1 MKTSTFKML
10 ALLLTIFSLS
20 CSKDETA
27 EQSLTGENGG
37 QVSRFQLVTID
48 FGSNTVPNDTYEG
61 TFNNEP
67 VTLSKI
73 EDNKLLFY
81 VNESTPLG
89 QTQLLIPALN
99 NTKIIYEVVEATLTQ
114 SPEATLQPLMDYQAQ
129 YGATLT
135 NTPEDA
141 PFLQNHNAFTQY
153 FANLSDDDRIIAAK
167 FYNTNKA
174 IFDPVYTTNYDAIQG
189 RMTNQTQADFDFQL
203 YRSLIAKH
211 AFSVFATAAAATAAA
226 KVRPYGVHTVVLVT
240 VAGAGIYKSI
250 DFYDQIIT
258 DVFRVIGVKIDN
270 ILGLNNRMANA
281 PNTTLTLTDNQATTL
296 PFVVN
301 GRNFTNTDSNVQ
313 KEYVQTFFTAKNK
326 LNDFINDLNTAINWI
341 NNNVPLLTLS
351 TITTVEVPATVAS
364 NSFDTNAQVMQGF
377 TFSVNHPNLSLE
389 NATLQSDGQLNLKV
403 KFVGNPSAT
412 TINSTLNY
420 TYNDDFSSFSG
431 SFPLMI
437 SAESVCGDVIDIDG
451 NVYESV
457 TIGTQCWMKSNL
469 NVSRYR
475 NGDVIPQVTSQEA
488 WAELTTGAWCY
499 YENNTANGTVYGK
512 LYNWYAVTDPRGL
525 APEGYH
531 VPSDAEW
538 TILVD
543 FLGGETVAGGKM
555 KSQSGWITG
564 WGTGDNGTN
573 SSGFNSKPA
582 GRRFSGGAFD
592 YHGTSY
598 WSTTDYVNVQW
609 NVEGA
614 YNREIPS
621 SGLTIVKF
629 GNVKS
634 EGYSIRCLK
643 D

>member
-1 MKTSTFKML
+1 MKKLLLSIIIIIFSTFL
-10 ALLLTIFSLS
+10 FS
-20 CSKDETA
+20 CSKDDTV
-27 EQSLTGENGG
+27 SNSINENGG
-37 QVSRFQLVTID
+37 QISRFQLVTVD
-48 FGSNTVPNDTYEG
+48 FGSNTIPNDTYTG

-174 IFDPVYTTNYDAIQG
+174 IFDAVYTTNYDAIQG
-189 RMTNQTQADFDFQL
+189 RMANQTQADFDFQL

-211 AFSVFATAAAATAAA
+211 AFSVFVTAAAATAAA

-351 TITTVEVPATVAS
+351 TITTVEVPATAPL
-364 NSFDTNAQVMQGF
+364 NSFDTNASLMQRF

-389 NATLQSDGQLNLKV
+389 TATLQSDGQLNLKV
-403 KFVGNPSAT
+403 KFVGNPTAT

-431 SFPLMI
+431 SFPVEVN
-437 SAESVCGDVIDIDG
+437 SSV
-451 NVYESV
+451 
-457 TIGTQCWMKSNL
+457 SNL
-469 NVSRYR
+469 FNFSFYDQYDISTCIGPDSFSCNWKLSVS
-475 NGDVIPQVTSQEA
+475 
-488 WAELTTGAWCY
+488 
-499 YENNTANGTVYGK
+499 
-512 LYNWYAVTDPRGL
+512 
-525 APEGYH
+525 
-531 VPSDAEW
+531 
-538 TILVD
+538 
-543 FLGGETVAGGKM
+543 
-555 KSQSGWITG
+555 
-564 WGTGDNGTN
+564 
-573 SSGFNSKPA
+573 
-582 GRRFSGGAFD
+582 FSGGSPVG
-592 YHGTSY
+592 GTIFHRTL
-598 WSTTDYVNVQW
+598 WDNENDGFFEGTTGYFSASVTNANTSLNNNIYTVNPPDNGYCWGNPNTQSKVEYYYVSPTG
-609 NVEGA
+609 VESPH
-614 YNREIPS
+614 YFSPVPR
-621 SGLTIVKF
+621 
-629 GNVKS
+629 
-634 EGYSIRCLK
+634 
-643 D
+643 

>member
-1 MKTSTFKML
+1 MKTIKILFLIAGM
-10 ALLLTIFSLS
+10 IFIS
-20 CSKDETA
+20 CSKEET
-27 EQSLTGENGG
+27 EPTLTGENGG
-37 QVSRFQLVTID
+37 QISRFQLVTVD

-67 VTLSKI
+67 ITLSKI

-81 VNESTPLG
+81 VKESTSLG
-89 QTQLLIPALN
+89 KTQLSIPTLN
-99 NTKIIYEVVEATLTQ
+99 DTKIIYEVVEATLTQ

-174 IFDPVYTTNYDAIQG
+174 IFDAVYTTNYDAIQG
-189 RMTNQTQADFDFQL
+189 RMANQTQADFDFQL

-211 AFSVFATAAAATAAA
+211 AFSVFVTAAAATAAA

-377 TFSVNHPNLSLE
+377 TFSVNHPNLSLV

-403 KFVGNPSAT
+403 KFVGNPTAT
-412 TINSTLNY
+412 SISSTLNY

-431 SFPLMI
+431 SFPIEVNLDTSTFLVGNWNLIEYNGIVPNQNNIIYNSLQNCPTNPTPGDWYGGI
-437 SAESVCGDVIDIDG
+437 SFSGSASFTTTTFSCPVTRNQIAKYCLTNDCLPNLCFTQNLPNSGT
-451 NVYESV
+451 YES
-457 TIGTQCWMKSNL
+457 
-469 NVSRYR
+469 
-475 NGDVIPQVTSQEA
+475 NGNYQFNVTSNTGGSTD
-488 WAELTTGAWCY
+488 TTITVI
-499 YENNTANGTVYGK
+499 NQNTISINYNG
-512 LYNWYAVTDPRGL
+512 
-525 APEGYH
+525 
-531 VPSDAEW
+531 
-538 TILVD
+538 IL
-543 FLGGETVAGGKM
+543 K
-555 KSQSGWITG
+555 K
-564 WGTGDNGTN
+564 
-573 SSGFNSKPA
+573 
-582 GRRFSGGAFD
+582 
-592 YHGTSY
+592 
-598 WSTTDYVNVQW
+598 
-609 NVEGA
+609 
-614 YNREIPS
+614 
-621 SGLTIVKF
+621 
-629 GNVKS
+629 
-634 EGYSIRCLK
+634 YSRQ
-643 D
+643 

>member
-1 MKTSTFKML
+1 MKNYFLILGIILIS
-10 ALLLTIFSLS
+10 LLSLS
-20 CSKDETA
+20 CSKEET
-27 EQSLTGENGG
+27 EPTLTGENGG

-61 TFNNEP
+61 TFNNEL

-135 NTPEDA
+135 NAPEDA

-174 IFDPVYTTNYDAIQG
+174 IFDAVYTTNYDAIQG
-189 RMTNQTQADFDFQL
+189 RMANQTQADFDFQL

-211 AFSVFATAAAATAAA
+211 AFSVFVTAAAATAAA

-313 KEYVQTFFTAKNK
+313 KEYVQTFFTSKNK
-326 LNDFINDLNTAINWI
+326 LNGFINDLNTAINWI
-341 NNNVPLLTLS
+341 NNSVPLLTLS
-351 TITTVEVPATVAS
+351 TIPNVDLPASVAS

-377 TFSVNHPNLSLE
+377 TFSVNHPNLSLV

-403 KFVGNPSAT
+403 KFVGNPTAT
-412 TINSTLNY
+412 SISSTLNY

-431 SFPLMI
+431 SFPIEVNEEAPCTNMSAPVITAVNWECDTTNKIAILI
-437 SAESVCGDVIDIDG
+437 SFTADG
-451 NVYESV
+451 
-457 TIGTQCWMKSNL
+457 
-469 NVSRYR
+469 
-475 NGDVIPQVTSQEA
+475 
-488 WAELTTGAWCY
+488 TG
-499 YENNTANGTVYGK
+499 
-512 LYNWYAVTDPRGL
+512 
-525 APEGYH
+525 
-531 VPSDAEW
+531 
-538 TILVD
+538 ILVD
-543 FLGGETVAGGKM
+543 GGVGSCVPTGLCYPVRLYFNGPGQPGWAIASNAYEVSLRSGTVNQGVIEITFSASNGLKRFCISGKSAYESFLEHWAP
-555 KSQSGWITG
+555 
-564 WGTGDNGTN
+564 
-573 SSGFNSKPA
+573 FNYEWKVELMNQCNQRSNQ
-582 GRRFSGGAFD
+582 
-592 YHGTSY
+592 
-598 WSTTDYVNVQW
+598 VN
-609 NVEGA
+609 
-614 YNREIPS
+614 
-621 SGLTIVKF
+621 L
-629 GNVKS
+629 
-634 EGYSIRCLK
+634 
-643 D
+643 